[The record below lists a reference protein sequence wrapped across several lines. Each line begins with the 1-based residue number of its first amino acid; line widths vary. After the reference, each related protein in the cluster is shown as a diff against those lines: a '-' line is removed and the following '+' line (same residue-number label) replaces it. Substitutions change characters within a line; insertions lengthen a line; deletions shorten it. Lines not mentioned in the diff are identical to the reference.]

1 MEGKLHP
8 ADLKPAVA
16 KVINELIEPV
26 RQHFKNNAEA
36 RNLLNL
42 INSFKQST
50 EAPSANKV
58 EETEKVEKVEQKVE
72 EVKEVKVET
81 KTQDEKD
88 LEDVFA

>member
-8 ADLKPAVA
+8 GDLKPAVA

-36 RNLLNL
+36 RNLLSL

-50 EAPSANKV
+50 EAPVASGNKT
-58 EETEKVEKVEQKVE
+58 EGQEKEKVEKVEVPAEKKAE
-72 EVKEVKVET
+72 ED
-81 KTQDEKD
+81 KTEAEK
-88 LEDVFA
+88 FA